1 MREKIVIPVMEIV
14 IPFMDADSLSCLLAI
29 KIKILYRS
37 WINESAIQGSTQG
50 RYKYIYVYKLYLNP
64 VLCLVI
70 QSCSTCVPMDC
81 SPSGSSV
88 HGDSPGKNTSV
99 GCHALLHG
107 SFQSRDQT
115 QVSWHCRWISLPT
128 EPPGKPLTSR
138 LVILEMNVYGEE

>member
-14 IPFMDADSLSCLLAI
+14 IPFMDADSLLCLLAI

-70 QSCSTCVPMDC
+70 QLCSTCVPMDC

-99 GCHALLHG
+99 GCHALLQG

-115 QVSWHCRWISLPT
+115 QVSCIAGGFLY
-128 EPPGKPLTSR
+128 PLSHQ
-138 LVILEMNVYGEE
+138 GSP